1 MGRDTAPAELTGWL
15 ARSAL
20 SLKSLVAG
28 APTADLQPLKE
39 VLAGVR
45 IVGLGEATHGTREF
59 FQLKHRLLE
68 FLVMELG
75 FRTLAMEA
83 SASASPAV
91 DAYVRYGIGEADK
104 VLAGLGFWTWRT
116 REVLAVIEWMRAYN
130 RGRPEDEKVRF
141 AGIDPQRCGASL
153 TVLDS
158 FLREAAP
165 AAPERLTTLRSALGV
180 LSTAYPGSFPG
191 ARKLVR
197 DAHELVDALEEFGP
211 EAADAIE
218 HARILVR
225 AADVVTCARRHTDP
239 LQTAFAARDRHMA
252 DAMGVLLEDPS
263 AKVALWAHNCH
274 VMKGR
279 QGGAVPAL
287 GWHLSARNGA
297 AYYALGLLFGSG
309 AFRARRVWP
318 GHRRWTGVPPA
329 VGNRI
334 GPPRPAAVESRLAA
348 ACPGDHLVDL
358 RASAAAP
365 AAVRHWL
372 HESQVMR
379 SFGALVPRWTYRLSL
394 MPTVPAEE
402 YDGLAYVGVSSCSR
416 PLP

>member
-1 MGRDTAPAELTGWL
+1 MDRDAASAELTGWL
-15 ARSAL
+15 AQNAL
-20 SLKSLVAG
+20 PLNSLVAG

-68 FLVMELG
+68 FLVTELG

-83 SASASPAV
+83 SASAGPAV
-91 DAYVRYGIGEADK
+91 DAYVRHGAGEAGK

-116 REVLAVIEWMRAYN
+116 HEVLAVIEWMRAYN

-141 AGIDPQRCGASL
+141 AGIDPQRCGGSL
-153 TVLDS
+153 AVLDS
-158 FLREAAP
+158 FLREV
-165 AAPERLTTLRSALGV
+165 APERLTTLHSALGV
-180 LSTAYPGSFPG
+180 LSMANPGSFPG
-191 ARKLVR
+191 ARRLVR
-197 DAHELVDALEEFGP
+197 DAHELLYALDEFGP

-225 AADVVTCARRHTDP
+225 AADVATHARRHTDP

-252 DAMGVLLEDPS
+252 DAMGELLEDPS
-263 AKVALWAHNCH
+263 AKVVLWAHNCH

-279 QGGAVPAL
+279 QGGAVPVL
-287 GWHLSARNGA
+287 GWHLNARIGA

-358 RASAAAP
+358 RASADAP
-365 AAVRHWL
+365 AGAQHWL

-394 MPTVPAEE
+394 TPTVPAEE
-402 YDGLAYVGVSSCSR
+402 YDGLAYVAVSSCSR
-416 PLP
+416 LLP